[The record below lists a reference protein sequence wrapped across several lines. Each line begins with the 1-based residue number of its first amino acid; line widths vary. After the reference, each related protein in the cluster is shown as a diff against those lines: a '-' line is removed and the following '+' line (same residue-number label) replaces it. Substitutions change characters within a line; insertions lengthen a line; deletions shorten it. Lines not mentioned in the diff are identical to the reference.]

1 MRGSLFRFLSH
12 LQTIKKEIIM
22 RTQIIQIN
30 KNENG
35 KIQYLTE
42 VLPMIPTNTILY
54 KTLTG
59 LGATYGELKA
69 DRNSIIIEPN
79 VPVIVGKCNDPKHKG
94 DNLFGV
100 YEGVYT
106 EDVIKYLEKSADKK
120 TKILTTPESF
130 HKVKDAFELMNMDI
144 YGTCFLLFDECH
156 KIVKDADYR
165 SDITL
170 PFDDFF
176 LFNEKALV
184 SATPISFSDP
194 RFEMQKFQIIRIEPA
209 FEYKLPV
216 SLIHT
221 NNVLEQLKRTLDKL
235 DATDICLFVNSTD
248 MIYSFIKQ
256 LDIENESTVFCA
268 KKSVEKLKNK
278 KFKHAFEQWS
288 KSRMKKYNFFTSR
301 FYNALDIE
309 LEIKPTVI
317 MISDVYFSEYSMI
330 DPHTDAIQA
339 IGRFRNGVNRVCH
352 IFNTNPNLPVR
363 TEEEIGIYLQV
374 SKEVYDKIKTFYDC
388 ATSEEAR
395 KAYREA
401 LKVLPFNQMLNKDG
415 KENFFAIDNYVDE
428 ALLKSSYNAQEKLIA
443 SYRSNRL
450 FDLDVESA
458 YFPFGDFER
467 LKKES
472 KYASL
477 KDKRKEVVRQL
488 ELLKGDDETEM
499 IRNYKEDLR
508 KADSFIYG
516 AYEEI
521 GKEMIESLDYSV
533 KRIKEAMILKQNREK
548 TEGTEFIQLIKN
560 SFKVRQKYTKKYIK
574 EELTRIYAL
583 TGVTPQKTITGQSIK
598 EFFYVKEIN
607 TGGSRKFLLV
617 ESKI

>member
-1 MRGSLFRFLSH
+1 MN
-12 LQTIKKEIIM
+12 
-22 RTQIIQIN
+22 TQIIQIN

-79 VPVIVGKCNDPKHKG
+79 VPVIVGKCNDPKHKE

-106 EDVIKYLEKSADKK
+106 EDVIKYLEKSADKR

-130 HKVKDAFELMNMDI
+130 QKVKDAFELMDMDI

-309 LEIKPTVI
+309 LKIKPTVI

-533 KRIKEAMILKQNREK
+533 KRIKEAMILKQYREK

-560 SFKVRQKYTKKYIK
+560 SFKVGQKYTKKYIK

-598 EFFYVKEIN
+598 EFFHVKEIN

>member
-1 MRGSLFRFLSH
+1 MN
-12 LQTIKKEIIM
+12 
-22 RTQIIQIN
+22 TQIIQIN

-42 VLPMIPTNTILY
+42 VLPMIPTNTVLY

-79 VPVIVGKCNDPKHKG
+79 VPVIVGKCNDPKHKE

-106 EDVIKYLEKSADKK
+106 EDVIKYLEKSADKR

-130 HKVKDAFELMNMDI
+130 QKVKDAFELMDMDI

-235 DATDICLFVNSTD
+235 DATDICFFVNSTD

-309 LEIKPTVI
+309 LKIKPTVI

-395 KAYREA
+395 NAYREA

-472 KYASL
+472 KYTSL

-560 SFKVRQKYTKKYIK
+560 SFKVGQKYTKKYIK

-598 EFFYVKEIN
+598 EFFHVKEIN

>member
-1 MRGSLFRFLSH
+1 M
-12 LQTIKKEIIM
+12 T
-22 RTQIIQIN
+22 TQIIQIN

-79 VPVIVGKCNDPKHKG
+79 VPVIVGKCNDPKHKE

-106 EDVIKYLEKSADKK
+106 EDVIKYLEKSADKR

-130 HKVKDAFELMNMDI
+130 QKVKDAFELMDMDI

-194 RFEMQKFQIIRIEPA
+194 QFEMQKFQIIRIEPA

-309 LEIKPTVI
+309 LKIKPTVI

-395 KAYREA
+395 NAYHGI

-533 KRIKEAMILKQNREK
+533 KRIKEAMILKQHREK

-560 SFKVRQKYTKKYIK
+560 SFKVGQKYTKKYIK

-598 EFFYVKEIN
+598 EFFHVKEIN

>member
-1 MRGSLFRFLSH
+1 MN
-12 LQTIKKEIIM
+12 
-22 RTQIIQIN
+22 TQIIQIN

-42 VLPMIPTNTILY
+42 VLPMIPANTILY

-106 EDVIKYLEKSADKK
+106 EDVIKYLDKSADKK

-130 HKVKDAFELMNMDI
+130 HKVKDAFELMDMDI

-194 RFEMQKFQIIRIEPA
+194 RFESQKFQTIKIEPT
-209 FEYKLPV
+209 FEYKLPIK
-216 SLIHT
+216 LIHT
-221 NNVLEQLKRTLDKL
+221 NNVLEQLKRELDKL
-235 DATDICLFVNSTD
+235 DTTICFFINSTD
-248 MIYSFIKQ
+248 MIHSFIKQ

-268 KKSVEKLKNK
+268 KKSVEKLKSK
-278 KFKHAFEQWS
+278 KFKQAFEQWS
-288 KSRMKKYNFFTSR
+288 KSQMKKYNFFTSR

-317 MISDVYFSEYSMI
+317 MISEVYFSEYSMI

-339 IGRFRNGVNRVCH
+339 IGRFRNGVNSVYH

-363 TEEEIGIYLQV
+363 TKEEVDIYLQV
-374 SKEVYDKIKTFYDC
+374 SKEVYNKIKTFYDC

-395 KAYREA
+395 NAYREA
-401 LKVLPFNQMLNKDG
+401 LKVLPFNKMLDKEG
-415 KENFFAIDNYVDE
+415 RENFFAIDNYVDE
-428 ALLKSSYNAQEKLIA
+428 ALLKSSYNEKEELIA
-443 SYRSNRL
+443 SYKRNPL

-477 KDKRKEVVRQL
+477 KDKRKEVVHQL

-499 IRNYKEDLR
+499 IRNYKNELR
-508 KADSFIYG
+508 QADPFIYE

-533 KRIKEAMILKQNREK
+533 KRIKEAMILKQYREK

-560 SFKVRQKYTKKYIK
+560 SFKVGQRYTKKYIK

-583 TGVTPQKTITGQSIK
+583 TGVTPQKTITGQSII
-598 EFFYVKEIN
+598 EFFHVKEIN

>member
-1 MRGSLFRFLSH
+1 M
-12 LQTIKKEIIM
+12 T
-22 RTQIIQIN
+22 TQIIQIN

-42 VLPMIPTNTILY
+42 VLPMIPTNTVLY

-79 VPVIVGKCNDPKHKG
+79 VPVIVGKCNDPKHKE

-106 EDVIKYLEKSADKK
+106 EDVIKYLEKSADKR

-130 HKVKDAFELMNMDI
+130 QKVKDAFELMDMDI

-235 DATDICLFVNSTD
+235 DATDICFFVNSTD

-309 LEIKPTVI
+309 LKIKPTVI

-388 ATSEEAR
+388 ATSEDAR

-477 KDKRKEVVRQL
+477 KDKRKEVVLQL

-560 SFKVRQKYTKKYIK
+560 SFKVGQKYTKKYIK

-598 EFFYVKEIN
+598 EFFHVKEY
-607 TGGSRKFLLV
+607 
-617 ESKI
+617 

>member
-1 MRGSLFRFLSH
+1 MN
-12 LQTIKKEIIM
+12 
-22 RTQIIQIN
+22 TQIIQIN

-42 VLPMIPTNTILY
+42 VLPMIPANTILY

-130 HKVKDAFELMNMDI
+130 HKVKDAFELMDMDI

-170 PFDDFF
+170 PFNDFF

-194 RFEMQKFQIIRIEPA
+194 RFESQKFQTIKIEPT
-209 FEYKLPV
+209 FEYKLPIK
-216 SLIHT
+216 LIHT
-221 NNVLEQLKRTLDKL
+221 NNVLEQLKRELDKL
-235 DATDICLFVNSTD
+235 DTTICFFINSTD
-248 MIYSFIKQ
+248 MIHSFIKQ

-268 KKSVEKLKNK
+268 KKSVEKLKSK
-278 KFKHAFEQWS
+278 KFKQAFEQWS
-288 KSRMKKYNFFTSR
+288 KSQMKKYNFFTSR

-317 MISDVYFSEYSMI
+317 MISEVYFSEYSMI

-339 IGRFRNGVNRVCH
+339 IGRFRNGVNSIYH

-363 TEEEIGIYLQV
+363 TKEEVDIYLQV
-374 SKEVYDKIKTFYDC
+374 SKEVYNKIKTFYDC

-395 KAYREA
+395 NAYREA
-401 LKVLPFNQMLNKDG
+401 LKVLPFNKMLDKEG
-415 KENFFAIDNYVDE
+415 RENFFAIDNYVDE
-428 ALLKSSYNAQEKLIA
+428 ALLKSSYNEKEELIA
-443 SYRSNRL
+443 SYKRNPL

-477 KDKRKEVVRQL
+477 KDKRKEVVHQL

-499 IRNYKEDLR
+499 IRNYKNELR
-508 KADSFIYG
+508 QADPFIYE
-516 AYEEI
+516 AYKEI

-533 KRIKEAMILKQNREK
+533 KRIKEAMILKQYREK

-560 SFKVRQKYTKKYIK
+560 SFKVGQRYTKKYIK

-598 EFFYVKEIN
+598 EFFHVKEIN

>member
-1 MRGSLFRFLSH
+1 MN
-12 LQTIKKEIIM
+12 
-22 RTQIIQIN
+22 TQIIQIN

-42 VLPMIPTNTILY
+42 VLPMIPANTILY

-130 HKVKDAFELMNMDI
+130 HKVKDAFELMDMDI

-194 RFEMQKFQIIRIEPA
+194 RFESQKFQTIKIEPT
-209 FEYKLPV
+209 FEYKLPIK
-216 SLIHT
+216 LIHT
-221 NNVLEQLKRTLDKL
+221 NNVLEQLKRELGKL
-235 DATDICLFVNSTD
+235 DTTICFFINSTD

-268 KKSVEKLKNK
+268 KKSVEKLKSK
-278 KFKHAFEQWS
+278 KFKQAFEQWS
-288 KSRMKKYNFFTSR
+288 KSQMKKYNFFTSR

-317 MISDVYFSEYSMI
+317 MISEVYFSEYSMI

-339 IGRFRNGVNRVCH
+339 IGRFRNGVNSVYH

-363 TEEEIGIYLQV
+363 TKEEVDIYLQV
-374 SKEVYDKIKTFYDC
+374 SKEVYNKIKTFYDC

-395 KAYREA
+395 NAYREA
-401 LKVLPFNQMLNKDG
+401 LKVLPFNKMLDKEG
-415 KENFFAIDNYVDE
+415 RENFFAIDNYVDE
-428 ALLKSSYNAQEKLIA
+428 ALLKSSYNEKEELIA
-443 SYRSNRL
+443 SYKRNPL

-477 KDKRKEVVRQL
+477 KDKRKEVVHQL

-499 IRNYKEDLR
+499 IRNYKNELR
-508 KADSFIYG
+508 QADPFIYE
-516 AYEEI
+516 AYKEI

-533 KRIKEAMILKQNREK
+533 KRIKEAMILKQYREK

-560 SFKVRQKYTKKYIK
+560 SFTVGQRYTKKHIK

-583 TGVTPQKTITGQSIK
+583 TGVTPQKTITGQSII
-598 EFFYVKEIN
+598 EFFHVKEIN

>member
-1 MRGSLFRFLSH
+1 M
-12 LQTIKKEIIM
+12 T
-22 RTQIIQIN
+22 TQIIQIN

-42 VLPMIPTNTILY
+42 VLPMIPTNTVLY

-79 VPVIVGKCNDPKHKG
+79 VPVIVGKCNDPKHKE

-106 EDVIKYLEKSADKK
+106 EDVIKYLEKSADKR

-130 HKVKDAFELMNMDI
+130 QKVKDAFELMDMDI

-309 LEIKPTVI
+309 LKIKPTVI

-388 ATSEEAR
+388 ATSEDAR

-508 KADSFIYG
+508 KADSFIYE

-560 SFKVRQKYTKKYIK
+560 SFKVGQKYTKKYIK

-598 EFFYVKEIN
+598 EFFHVKEIN

>member
-1 MRGSLFRFLSH
+1 M
-12 LQTIKKEIIM
+12 T
-22 RTQIIQIN
+22 TQIIQIN

-42 VLPMIPTNTILY
+42 VLPMIPTNTVLY

-79 VPVIVGKCNDPKHKG
+79 VPVIVGKCNDPKHKE

-106 EDVIKYLEKSADKK
+106 EDVIKYLEKSADKR

-130 HKVKDAFELMNMDI
+130 QKVKDAFELMDMDI

-288 KSRMKKYNFFTSR
+288 KSKMKKYNFFTSR

-309 LEIKPTVI
+309 LKIKPTVI

-363 TEEEIGIYLQV
+363 TEEEIGIYLQAN
-374 SKEVYDKIKTFYDC
+374 KEVYDKIKTFYDC

-395 KAYREA
+395 NAYHGI

-560 SFKVRQKYTKKYIK
+560 SFKVGQKYTKKYIK

>member
-1 MRGSLFRFLSH
+1 MN
-12 LQTIKKEIIM
+12 
-22 RTQIIQIN
+22 TQIIQIN

-79 VPVIVGKCNDPKHKG
+79 VPVIVGKCNDPKHKE

-106 EDVIKYLEKSADKK
+106 EDVIKYLEKSADKR

-130 HKVKDAFELMNMDI
+130 QKVKDAFELMDMDI

-309 LEIKPTVI
+309 LKIKPTVI

-508 KADSFIYG
+508 KADSFIYE

-533 KRIKEAMILKQNREK
+533 KRIKEAMILKQHREK

-560 SFKVRQKYTKKYIK
+560 SFKVGQKYTKKYIK

>member
-1 MRGSLFRFLSH
+1 M
-12 LQTIKKEIIM
+12 T
-22 RTQIIQIN
+22 TQIIQIN

-59 LGATYGELKA
+59 LGATYGELKT

-79 VPVIVGKCNDPKHKG
+79 VPVIVGKCNDPKHKE

-106 EDVIKYLEKSADKK
+106 EDVIKYLEKSADKR

-130 HKVKDAFELMNMDI
+130 QKVKDAFELMDMDI

-235 DATDICLFVNSTD
+235 NATDICLFVNSTD

-288 KSRMKKYNFFTSR
+288 KSKMKKYNFFTSR

-339 IGRFRNGVNRVCH
+339 LGRFRNGVNRVCH

-363 TEEEIGIYLQV
+363 TEEEIGIYLQAN
-374 SKEVYDKIKTFYDC
+374 KEVYDKIKTFYDC

-395 KAYREA
+395 NAYHGI

-508 KADSFIYG
+508 KADSFIYE

-560 SFKVRQKYTKKYIK
+560 SFKV
-574 EELTRIYAL
+574 
-583 TGVTPQKTITGQSIK
+583 
-598 EFFYVKEIN
+598 
-607 TGGSRKFLLV
+607 
-617 ESKI
+617 

>member
-1 MRGSLFRFLSH
+1 M
-12 LQTIKKEIIM
+12 T
-22 RTQIIQIN
+22 TQIIQIN

-79 VPVIVGKCNDPKHKG
+79 VPVIVGKCNDPKHKE

-106 EDVIKYLEKSADKK
+106 EDVIKYLEKSADKR

-130 HKVKDAFELMNMDI
+130 QKVKDAFELMDMDI

-278 KFKHAFEQWS
+278 KFKDAFEQWS

-309 LEIKPTVI
+309 LKIKPTVI

-395 KAYREA
+395 NAYHGI

-560 SFKVRQKYTKKYIK
+560 SFKVGQKYTKKYIK

-598 EFFYVKEIN
+598 EFFHVKEIN

>member
-1 MRGSLFRFLSH
+1 MN
-12 LQTIKKEIIM
+12 
-22 RTQIIQIN
+22 TQIIQIN

-79 VPVIVGKCNDPKHKG
+79 VPVIVGKCNDPKHKE

-106 EDVIKYLEKSADKK
+106 EDVIKYLEKSADKR

-130 HKVKDAFELMNMDI
+130 QKVKDAFELMDMDI

-256 LDIENESTVFCA
+256 LDIENKSTVFCA

-309 LEIKPTVI
+309 LKIKPTVI

-395 KAYREA
+395 NAYREA

-472 KYASL
+472 KYTSL

-533 KRIKEAMILKQNREK
+533 KRIKEAMILKQYREK

-560 SFKVRQKYTKKYIK
+560 SFKVGQKYTKKYIK

-598 EFFYVKEIN
+598 EFFHVKEIN

>member
-1 MRGSLFRFLSH
+1 M
-12 LQTIKKEIIM
+12 T
-22 RTQIIQIN
+22 TQIIQIN

-42 VLPMIPTNTILY
+42 VLPMIPTNTVLY

-79 VPVIVGKCNDPKHKG
+79 VPVIVGKCNDPKHKE

-106 EDVIKYLEKSADKK
+106 EDVIKYLEKSADKR

-130 HKVKDAFELMNMDI
+130 QKVKDAFELMDMDI

-235 DATDICLFVNSTD
+235 NATDICLFVNSTD

-288 KSRMKKYNFFTSR
+288 KSKMKKYNFFTSR

-309 LEIKPTVI
+309 LKIKPTVI

-363 TEEEIGIYLQV
+363 TEEEIGIYLQAN
-374 SKEVYDKIKTFYDC
+374 KEVYDKIKTFYDC

-395 KAYREA
+395 NAYHGI

-560 SFKVRQKYTKKYIK
+560 SFKVGQKYTKKYIK

-598 EFFYVKEIN
+598 EFFHVKEIN

>member
-1 MRGSLFRFLSH
+1 M
-12 LQTIKKEIIM
+12 T
-22 RTQIIQIN
+22 TQIIQIN

-42 VLPMIPTNTILY
+42 VLPMIPTNTVLY

-79 VPVIVGKCNDPKHKG
+79 VPVIVGKCNDPKHKE

-106 EDVIKYLEKSADKK
+106 EDVIKYLEKSADKR

-130 HKVKDAFELMNMDI
+130 QKVKDAFELMDMDI

-235 DATDICLFVNSTD
+235 DATDICFFVNSTD

-309 LEIKPTVI
+309 LKIKPTVI

-388 ATSEEAR
+388 ATSEDAR

-477 KDKRKEVVRQL
+477 KDKRKEVVLQL

-560 SFKVRQKYTKKYIK
+560 SFKVGQKYTKKYIK

-598 EFFYVKEIN
+598 EFFHVKEIN
-607 TGGSRKFLLV
+607 TTSVVNFY
-617 ESKI
+617 

>member
-1 MRGSLFRFLSH
+1 M
-12 LQTIKKEIIM
+12 T
-22 RTQIIQIN
+22 TQIIQIN

-59 LGATYGELKA
+59 LGATYGELKT

-79 VPVIVGKCNDPKHKG
+79 VPVIVGKCNDPKHKE

-106 EDVIKYLEKSADKK
+106 EDVIKYLEKSADKR

-130 HKVKDAFELMNMDI
+130 QKVKDAFELMDMDI

-235 DATDICLFVNSTD
+235 NATDICLFVNSTD

-288 KSRMKKYNFFTSR
+288 KSKMKKYNFFTSR

-363 TEEEIGIYLQV
+363 TEEEIGIYLQAN
-374 SKEVYDKIKTFYDC
+374 KEVYDKIKTFYDC

-395 KAYREA
+395 NAYHGI

-508 KADSFIYG
+508 KADSFIYE

-533 KRIKEAMILKQNREK
+533 KRIKDAMILKQNREK

-560 SFKVRQKYTKKYIK
+560 SFKVGQKYTKKYIK

>member
-1 MRGSLFRFLSH
+1 M
-12 LQTIKKEIIM
+12 T
-22 RTQIIQIN
+22 TQIIQIN

-42 VLPMIPTNTILY
+42 VLPMIPTNTVLY

-79 VPVIVGKCNDPKHKG
+79 VPVIVGKCNDPKHKEN
-94 DNLFGV
+94 NLFGV

-106 EDVIKYLEKSADKK
+106 EDVIKYLEKSADKR

-130 HKVKDAFELMNMDI
+130 QKVKDAFELMDMDI

-309 LEIKPTVI
+309 LKIKPTVI

-388 ATSEEAR
+388 ATSEDAR

-560 SFKVRQKYTKKYIK
+560 SFKVGQKYTKKYIK

-598 EFFYVKEIN
+598 EFFHVKEIN

>member
-1 MRGSLFRFLSH
+1 MN
-12 LQTIKKEIIM
+12 
-22 RTQIIQIN
+22 TQIIQIN

-42 VLPMIPTNTILY
+42 VLPMIPANTILY

-69 DRNSIIIEPN
+69 NRNSIIIEPN

-130 HKVKDAFELMNMDI
+130 HKVKDAFELMDMDI

-194 RFEMQKFQIIRIEPA
+194 RFESQKFQTIKIEPT
-209 FEYKLPV
+209 FEYKLPIK
-216 SLIHT
+216 LIHT
-221 NNVLEQLKRTLDKL
+221 NNVLEQLKRELDKL
-235 DATDICLFVNSTD
+235 DTTICFFINSTD
-248 MIYSFIKQ
+248 MIHSFIKQ

-268 KKSVEKLKNK
+268 KKSVEKLKSK
-278 KFKHAFEQWS
+278 KFKQAFEQWS
-288 KSRMKKYNFFTSR
+288 KSQMKKYNFFTSR

-339 IGRFRNGVNRVCH
+339 IGRFRNGVNSVYH

-363 TEEEIGIYLQV
+363 TKEEVDIYLQV
-374 SKEVYDKIKTFYDC
+374 SKEVYNKIKTFYDC

-395 KAYREA
+395 NAYREA
-401 LKVLPFNQMLNKDG
+401 LKVLPFNKMLDKEG
-415 KENFFAIDNYVDE
+415 RENFFAIDNYVDE
-428 ALLKSSYNAQEKLIA
+428 ALLKSSYNEKEELIA
-443 SYRSNRL
+443 SYKRNPL

-477 KDKRKEVVRQL
+477 KDKRKEVVHQL

-499 IRNYKEDLR
+499 IRNYKNELR
-508 KADSFIYG
+508 QADPFIYE

-533 KRIKEAMILKQNREK
+533 KRIKEAMILKQYREK

-560 SFKVRQKYTKKYIK
+560 SFKVGQRYTKKYIK

-583 TGVTPQKTITGQSIK
+583 TGVTPQKTITGQSII
-598 EFFYVKEIN
+598 EFFHVKEIN

>member
-1 MRGSLFRFLSH
+1 M
-12 LQTIKKEIIM
+12 T
-22 RTQIIQIN
+22 TQIIQIN

-59 LGATYGELKA
+59 LGATYGELKT

-79 VPVIVGKCNDPKHKG
+79 VPVIVGKCNDPKHKEN
-94 DNLFGV
+94 NLFGV

-106 EDVIKYLEKSADKK
+106 EDVIKYLEKSADKRI
-120 TKILTTPESF
+120 KILTTPESF
-130 HKVKDAFELMNMDI
+130 QKVKDAFELMDMDI

-288 KSRMKKYNFFTSR
+288 KSKMKKYNFFTSR

-309 LEIKPTVI
+309 LKIKPTVI

-388 ATSEEAR
+388 ATSEDAR

-472 KYASL
+472 KYTSL

-533 KRIKEAMILKQNREK
+533 KRIKEAMILKQHREK

-560 SFKVRQKYTKKYIK
+560 SFKVGQKYTKKYIK

-598 EFFYVKEIN
+598 EFFHVKEIN

>member
-1 MRGSLFRFLSH
+1 M
-12 LQTIKKEIIM
+12 T
-22 RTQIIQIN
+22 TQIIQIN

-42 VLPMIPTNTILY
+42 VLPMIPTNTVLY

-79 VPVIVGKCNDPKHKG
+79 VPVIVGKCNDPKHKE

-106 EDVIKYLEKSADKK
+106 EDVIKYLEKSADKR

-130 HKVKDAFELMNMDI
+130 QKVKDAFELMDMDI

-309 LEIKPTVI
+309 LKIKPTVI

-388 ATSEEAR
+388 ATSEDAR

-472 KYASL
+472 KYTSL

-533 KRIKEAMILKQNREK
+533 KRIKEAMILKQYREK

-560 SFKVRQKYTKKYIK
+560 SFKVGQKYTKKYIK

-598 EFFYVKEIN
+598 EFFHVKEIN

>member
-1 MRGSLFRFLSH
+1 M
-12 LQTIKKEIIM
+12 T
-22 RTQIIQIN
+22 TQIIQIN

-79 VPVIVGKCNDPKHKG
+79 VPVIVGKCNDPKHKE

-106 EDVIKYLEKSADKK
+106 EDVIKYLEKSADKR

-130 HKVKDAFELMNMDI
+130 QKVKDAFELMDMDI

-235 DATDICLFVNSTD
+235 NATDICLFVNSTD

-288 KSRMKKYNFFTSR
+288 KSKMKKYNFFTSR

-309 LEIKPTVI
+309 LKIKPTVI

-363 TEEEIGIYLQV
+363 TEEEIGIYLQAN
-374 SKEVYDKIKTFYDC
+374 KEVYDKIKTFYDC

-560 SFKVRQKYTKKYIK
+560 SFKVGQKYTKKYIK

-598 EFFYVKEIN
+598 EFFHVKEIN

>member
-1 MRGSLFRFLSH
+1 M
-12 LQTIKKEIIM
+12 T
-22 RTQIIQIN
+22 TQIIQIN

-79 VPVIVGKCNDPKHKG
+79 VPVIVGKCNDPKHKE

-106 EDVIKYLEKSADKK
+106 EDVIKYLEKSADKRI
-120 TKILTTPESF
+120 KILTTPESF
-130 HKVKDAFELMNMDI
+130 QKVKDAFELMDMDI

-288 KSRMKKYNFFTSR
+288 KSKMKKYNFFTSR

-388 ATSEEAR
+388 ATSEDAR

-533 KRIKEAMILKQNREK
+533 KRIKEAMILKQHREK

-560 SFKVRQKYTKKYIK
+560 SFKVGQKYTKKYIK

-598 EFFYVKEIN
+598 EFFHVKEIN

>member
-1 MRGSLFRFLSH
+1 M
-12 LQTIKKEIIM
+12 T
-22 RTQIIQIN
+22 TQIIQIN

-79 VPVIVGKCNDPKHKG
+79 VPVIVGKCNDPKHKE

-106 EDVIKYLEKSADKK
+106 EDVIKYLEKSADKR

-130 HKVKDAFELMNMDI
+130 QKVKDAFELMDMDI

-288 KSRMKKYNFFTSR
+288 KSKMKKYNFFTSR

-309 LEIKPTVI
+309 LKIKPTVI

-395 KAYREA
+395 NAYHGI

-428 ALLKSSYNAQEKLIA
+428 ALLKSSYNAQDKLIA

>member
-1 MRGSLFRFLSH
+1 MN
-12 LQTIKKEIIM
+12 
-22 RTQIIQIN
+22 TQIIQIN

-79 VPVIVGKCNDPKHKG
+79 VPVIVGKCNDPKHKE

-106 EDVIKYLEKSADKK
+106 EDVIKYLEKSADKR

-130 HKVKDAFELMNMDI
+130 HKVKDAFELMDMDI

-395 KAYREA
+395 KAYHGI

-477 KDKRKEVVRQL
+477 KDKRKEIVRQL

-560 SFKVRQKYTKKYIK
+560 SFKVGQKYTKKYIK

>member
-1 MRGSLFRFLSH
+1 M
-12 LQTIKKEIIM
+12 T
-22 RTQIIQIN
+22 TQIIQIN

-59 LGATYGELKA
+59 LGATYGELKT

-79 VPVIVGKCNDPKHKG
+79 VPVIVGKCNDPKHKE

-106 EDVIKYLEKSADKK
+106 EDVIKYLEKSADKR

-130 HKVKDAFELMNMDI
+130 QKVKDAFELMDMDI

-235 DATDICLFVNSTD
+235 NATDICLFVNSTD

-288 KSRMKKYNFFTSR
+288 KSKMKKYNFFTSR

-395 KAYREA
+395 NAYREA

-508 KADSFIYG
+508 KADSFIYE

-533 KRIKEAMILKQNREK
+533 KRIKEAMILKQYREK

-560 SFKVRQKYTKKYIK
+560 SFKVGQKYTKKYIK

>member
-1 MRGSLFRFLSH
+1 M
-12 LQTIKKEIIM
+12 T
-22 RTQIIQIN
+22 TQIIQIN

-42 VLPMIPTNTILY
+42 VLPMIPTNTVLY

-79 VPVIVGKCNDPKHKG
+79 VPVIVGKCNDPKHKE

-106 EDVIKYLEKSADKK
+106 EDVIKYLEKSADKR

-130 HKVKDAFELMNMDI
+130 QKVKDAFELMDMDI

-309 LEIKPTVI
+309 LKIKPTVI

-395 KAYREA
+395 NAYREA

-472 KYASL
+472 KYTSL

-533 KRIKEAMILKQNREK
+533 KRIKEAMILKQYREK

-560 SFKVRQKYTKKYIK
+560 SFKVGQKYTKKYIK

-598 EFFYVKEIN
+598 EFFHVKEIN

>member
-1 MRGSLFRFLSH
+1 M
-12 LQTIKKEIIM
+12 T
-22 RTQIIQIN
+22 TQIIQIN

-42 VLPMIPTNTILY
+42 VLPMIPTNTVLY

-79 VPVIVGKCNDPKHKG
+79 VPVIVGKCNDPKHKE

-106 EDVIKYLEKSADKK
+106 EDVIKYLEKSADKR

-130 HKVKDAFELMNMDI
+130 QKVKDAFELMDMDI

-235 DATDICLFVNSTD
+235 DATDICFFVNSTD

-309 LEIKPTVI
+309 LKIKSTVI

-388 ATSEEAR
+388 ATSEDAR

-477 KDKRKEVVRQL
+477 KDKRKEVVLQL

-560 SFKVRQKYTKKYIK
+560 SFKVGQKYTKKYIK

-598 EFFYVKEIN
+598 EFFHVKEIN

>member
-1 MRGSLFRFLSH
+1 M
-12 LQTIKKEIIM
+12 T
-22 RTQIIQIN
+22 TQIIQIN

-59 LGATYGELKA
+59 LGATYGELKT

-79 VPVIVGKCNDPKHKG
+79 VPVIVGKCNDPKHKEN
-94 DNLFGV
+94 NLFGV

-106 EDVIKYLEKSADKK
+106 EDVIKYLEKSADKRI
-120 TKILTTPESF
+120 KILTTPESF
-130 HKVKDAFELMNMDI
+130 QKVKDAFELMDMDI

-309 LEIKPTVI
+309 LKIKPTVI

-388 ATSEEAR
+388 ATSEDAR

-508 KADSFIYG
+508 KADSFIYE

-533 KRIKEAMILKQNREK
+533 KRIKEAMILKQHREK

-560 SFKVRQKYTKKYIK
+560 SFKVGQKYTKKYIK

-598 EFFYVKEIN
+598 EFFHVKEIN

>member
-1 MRGSLFRFLSH
+1 MN
-12 LQTIKKEIIM
+12 
-22 RTQIIQIN
+22 TQIIQIN

-79 VPVIVGKCNDPKHKG
+79 VPVIVGKCNDPKHKE

-106 EDVIKYLEKSADKK
+106 EDVIKYLEKSADKR

-130 HKVKDAFELMNMDI
+130 QKVKDAFELMDMDI

-288 KSRMKKYNFFTSR
+288 KSKMKKYNFFTSR

-309 LEIKPTVI
+309 LKIKPTVI

-388 ATSEEAR
+388 ATSEDAR

-472 KYASL
+472 KYTSL

-533 KRIKEAMILKQNREK
+533 KRIKEAMILKQYREK

-560 SFKVRQKYTKKYIK
+560 SFKVGQKYTKKYIK

-598 EFFYVKEIN
+598 EFFHVKEIN

>member
-1 MRGSLFRFLSH
+1 M
-12 LQTIKKEIIM
+12 T
-22 RTQIIQIN
+22 TQIIQIN

-79 VPVIVGKCNDPKHKG
+79 VPVIVGKCNDPKHKE

-106 EDVIKYLEKSADKK
+106 EDVTKYLEKSADKR

-130 HKVKDAFELMNMDI
+130 QKVKDAFELMDMDI

-288 KSRMKKYNFFTSR
+288 KSKMKKYNFFTSR

-309 LEIKPTVI
+309 LKIKPTVI

-477 KDKRKEVVRQL
+477 KDKRKEIVRQL

-533 KRIKEAMILKQNREK
+533 KRIKEAMILKQHREK

-560 SFKVRQKYTKKYIK
+560 SFKVGQKYTKKYIK

-598 EFFYVKEIN
+598 EFFHVKEIN

>member
-1 MRGSLFRFLSH
+1 M
-12 LQTIKKEIIM
+12 T
-22 RTQIIQIN
+22 TQIIQIN

-79 VPVIVGKCNDPKHKG
+79 VPVIVGKCNDPKHKE

-106 EDVIKYLEKSADKK
+106 EDVIKYLEKSADKR

-130 HKVKDAFELMNMDI
+130 QKVKDAFELMDMDI

-235 DATDICLFVNSTD
+235 DATDICFFVNSTD

-288 KSRMKKYNFFTSR
+288 KSKMKKYNFFTSR

-309 LEIKPTVI
+309 LKIKPTVI

-363 TEEEIGIYLQV
+363 TEEEIGIYLQAN
-374 SKEVYDKIKTFYDC
+374 KEVYDKIKTFYDC

-395 KAYREA
+395 NAYHGI

-508 KADSFIYG
+508 KADSFIYE

-560 SFKVRQKYTKKYIK
+560 SFKVGQKYTKKYIK

>member
-1 MRGSLFRFLSH
+1 MN
-12 LQTIKKEIIM
+12 
-22 RTQIIQIN
+22 TQIIQIN

-79 VPVIVGKCNDPKHKG
+79 VPVIVGKCNDPKHKE

-106 EDVIKYLEKSADKK
+106 EDVIKYLEKSADKR

-130 HKVKDAFELMNMDI
+130 QKVKDAFELMDMDI

-235 DATDICLFVNSTD
+235 DATDI
-248 MIYSFIKQ
+248 SFIKQ

-288 KSRMKKYNFFTSR
+288 KSKMKKYNFFTSR

-309 LEIKPTVI
+309 LKIKPTVI

-363 TEEEIGIYLQV
+363 TEEEIGIYLQAN
-374 SKEVYDKIKTFYDC
+374 KEVYDKIKTFYDC

-395 KAYREA
+395 NAYHGI

-560 SFKVRQKYTKKYIK
+560 SFKVGQKYTKKYIK

-598 EFFYVKEIN
+598 EFFHVKEIN

>member
-1 MRGSLFRFLSH
+1 
-12 LQTIKKEIIM
+12 
-22 RTQIIQIN
+22 
-30 KNENG
+30 
-35 KIQYLTE
+35 
-42 VLPMIPTNTILY
+42 MIPTNTILY

-79 VPVIVGKCNDPKHKG
+79 VPVIVGKCNDPKHKE

-106 EDVIKYLEKSADKK
+106 EDVIKYLEKSADKR

-130 HKVKDAFELMNMDI
+130 QKVKDAFELMDMDI

-309 LEIKPTVI
+309 LKIKPTVI

-395 KAYREA
+395 NAYREA

-472 KYASL
+472 KYTSL

-508 KADSFIYG
+508 KADSFIYE

-533 KRIKEAMILKQNREK
+533 KRIKEAMILKQYREK

-560 SFKVRQKYTKKYIK
+560 SFKVGQKYTKKYIK

-598 EFFYVKEIN
+598 EFFHVKEIN

>member
-1 MRGSLFRFLSH
+1 M
-12 LQTIKKEIIM
+12 T
-22 RTQIIQIN
+22 TQIIQIN

-79 VPVIVGKCNDPKHKG
+79 VPVIVGKCNDPKHKE

-106 EDVIKYLEKSADKK
+106 EDVIKYLEKSADKR

-130 HKVKDAFELMNMDI
+130 QKVKDAFELMDMDI

-235 DATDICLFVNSTD
+235 NATDICLFVNSTD

-363 TEEEIGIYLQV
+363 TEEEIGIYLQAN
-374 SKEVYDKIKTFYDC
+374 KEVYDKIKTFYDC

-395 KAYREA
+395 NAYHGI
-401 LKVLPFNQMLNKDG
+401 LKVLTFNQMLNKDG

-533 KRIKEAMILKQNREK
+533 KRIKEAMILKQYREK

-560 SFKVRQKYTKKYIK
+560 SFKVGQKYTKKYIK

>member
-1 MRGSLFRFLSH
+1 MN
-12 LQTIKKEIIM
+12 
-22 RTQIIQIN
+22 TQIIQIN

-79 VPVIVGKCNDPKHKG
+79 VPVIVGKCNDPKHKE

-106 EDVIKYLEKSADKK
+106 EDVIKYLEKSADKR

-130 HKVKDAFELMNMDI
+130 QKVKDAFELMDMDI

-288 KSRMKKYNFFTSR
+288 KSKMKKYNFFTSR

-395 KAYREA
+395 NAYREA

-560 SFKVRQKYTKKYIK
+560 SFKVGQKYTKKYIK

-598 EFFYVKEIN
+598 EFFHVKEIN

>member
-1 MRGSLFRFLSH
+1 M
-12 LQTIKKEIIM
+12 T
-22 RTQIIQIN
+22 TQIIQIN

-79 VPVIVGKCNDPKHKG
+79 VPVIVGKCNDPKHKE

-106 EDVIKYLEKSADKK
+106 EDVIKYLEKSADKR

-130 HKVKDAFELMNMDI
+130 QKVKDAFELMDMDI

-309 LEIKPTVI
+309 LKIKPTVI

-428 ALLKSSYNAQEKLIA
+428 ALPKSSYNAQEKLIA

-477 KDKRKEVVRQL
+477 KDKRKEIVRQL

-533 KRIKEAMILKQNREK
+533 KRIKEAMILKQHREK

-560 SFKVRQKYTKKYIK
+560 SFKVGQKYTKKYIK

-598 EFFYVKEIN
+598 EFFHVKEIN

>member
-1 MRGSLFRFLSH
+1 M
-12 LQTIKKEIIM
+12 T
-22 RTQIIQIN
+22 TQIIQIN

-59 LGATYGELKA
+59 LGATYGELKT

-79 VPVIVGKCNDPKHKG
+79 VPVIVGKCNDPKHKEN
-94 DNLFGV
+94 NLFGV

-106 EDVIKYLEKSADKK
+106 EDVIKYLEKSADKRI
-120 TKILTTPESF
+120 KILTTPESF
-130 HKVKDAFELMNMDI
+130 QKVKDASELMDMDI

-288 KSRMKKYNFFTSR
+288 KSKMKKYNFFTSR

-309 LEIKPTVI
+309 LKIKPTVI

-388 ATSEEAR
+388 ATSEDAR

-488 ELLKGDDETEM
+488 ELLKGDDEIEM

-508 KADSFIYG
+508 KADSFIYE

-533 KRIKEAMILKQNREK
+533 KRIKEAMILKQHREK

-560 SFKVRQKYTKKYIK
+560 SFKVGQKYTKKYIK

-598 EFFYVKEIN
+598 EFFHVKEIN

>member
-1 MRGSLFRFLSH
+1 M
-12 LQTIKKEIIM
+12 T
-22 RTQIIQIN
+22 TQIIQIN

-59 LGATYGELKA
+59 LGATYGELKT

-79 VPVIVGKCNDPKHKG
+79 VPVIVGKCNDPKHKE

-106 EDVIKYLEKSADKK
+106 EDVIKYLEKSADKR

-130 HKVKDAFELMNMDI
+130 QKVKDAFELMDMDI

-235 DATDICLFVNSTD
+235 NATDICLFVNSTD

-288 KSRMKKYNFFTSR
+288 KSKMKKYNFFTSR

-508 KADSFIYG
+508 KADSFIYE

-548 TEGTEFIQLIKN
+548 TEGTEFIQLII
-560 SFKVRQKYTKKYIK
+560 SF
-574 EELTRIYAL
+574 
-583 TGVTPQKTITGQSIK
+583 
-598 EFFYVKEIN
+598 
-607 TGGSRKFLLV
+607 
-617 ESKI
+617 

>member
-1 MRGSLFRFLSH
+1 M
-12 LQTIKKEIIM
+12 T
-22 RTQIIQIN
+22 TQIIQIN

-79 VPVIVGKCNDPKHKG
+79 VPVIVGKCNDPKHKE

-106 EDVIKYLEKSADKK
+106 EDVIKYLEKSADKR

-130 HKVKDAFELMNMDI
+130 QKVKDAFELMDMDI

-533 KRIKEAMILKQNREK
+533 KRIKEAMILKQHREK

-560 SFKVRQKYTKKYIK
+560 SFKVGQKYTKKYIK

-598 EFFYVKEIN
+598 EFFHVKEIN